1 MTNNQENIKE
11 LIESKFYCS
20 ARFSEAIEKIVLESR
35 NMTYIDAIVYFCEEN
50 GIEVESVTKLLSK
63 PLKER
68 LRVEATELN
77 MLKRTTRAKL
87 PL

>member
-1 MTNNQENIKE
+1 MTNKQESIKE

-20 ARFSEAIEKIVLESR
+20 ARFSKEIEKIVLESR
-35 NMTYIDAIVYFCEEN
+35 DMTYIDAIVYFCEEN

-87 PL
+87 PI